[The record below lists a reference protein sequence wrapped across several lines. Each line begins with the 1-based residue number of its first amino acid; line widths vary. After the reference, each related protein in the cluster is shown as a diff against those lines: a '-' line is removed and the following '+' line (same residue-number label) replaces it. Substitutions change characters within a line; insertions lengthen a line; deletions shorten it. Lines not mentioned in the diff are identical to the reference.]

1 MEKSRQ
7 QKLERDRQKEQIQNE
22 REILQRQKE
31 LEHSCQWKQKEELV
45 RKEYKL
51 KKISPS
57 FTFFYFKFDYN
68 QLLLRSKIRINDRRR
83 AKPID
88 RLIHYINAENDNS
101 TTKIHEPLTY
111 LNELTI
117 HDLEDLLADIH
128 HYTNLERQQK
138 LYGNL
143 QHYDEQYWQD
153 LKTIAED
160 KLKKLSSNNDQREGI
175 NSAVMVN
182 IIEIFENKTTQQL
195 DQLEECIRY
204 FINLFIIITFP
215 SKDIFCYLSERSKS
229 RKSHSVLSNVL
240 KSV

>member
-1 MEKSRQ
+1 
-7 QKLERDRQKEQIQNE
+7 
-22 REILQRQKE
+22 
-31 LEHSCQWKQKEELV
+31 
-45 RKEYKL
+45 
-51 KKISPS
+51 
-57 FTFFYFKFDYN
+57 
-68 QLLLRSKIRINDRRR
+68 
-83 AKPID
+83 
-88 RLIHYINAENDNS
+88 
-101 TTKIHEPLTY
+101 

-138 LYGNL
+138 LHGNL
-143 QHYDEQYWQD
+143 QHDNEQYWQD

-204 FINLFIIITFP
+204 FINLFIIINF
-215 SKDIFCYLSERSKS
+215 SE
-229 RKSHSVLSNVL
+229 
-240 KSV
+240 